1 MIALTVTQT
10 DAVTRTWDTE
20 AVRKRGISKNVRS
33 DLMRVQAFLVSV
45 HNQLVEVPLPHL
57 IIRYYLTIN
66 LSYFF

>member
-1 MIALTVTQT
+1 MCATMIALTVTQT

-45 HNQLVEVPLPHL
+45 HNQLAEVPLTHL
-57 IIRYYLTIN
+57 IIRYLFKN
-66 LSYFF
+66 